1 MSVWGI
7 SMMRDEADVAARTVL
22 HLLEEGLDGVLV
34 FDNRSV
40 DGTGDQL
47 RDLAETHGC
56 VSVIDDPEP
65 AYYQSAKM
73 THLARLA
80 HDHHGAEWIVPFD
93 ADEVW
98 YSTAGRLGDVLRA
111 VEPAEEPQVIAAP
124 LFNHFPT
131 SIDQTTGN
139 PFIDIEWRQPDPGEL
154 PKVIFRWH
162 PRLDQVDQGNH
173 SVTIAGRSLRGDRRA
188 HLTHELE
195 AHMSISLRHFP
206 YRSFEQFVRKARNGA
221 EAYAATTLPETAG
234 AHWRQY
240 GRILDLHGPDA
251 LREVYD
257 TWFWHL
263 APLEAGLIHD
273 PAPWRRWA
281 EP

>member
-34 FDNRSV
+34 LDNRSV

-47 RDLAETHGC
+47 RELAETHGC
-56 VSVIDDPEP
+56 VSVIDDPDP

-98 YSTAGRLGDVLRA
+98 YSTEGRLGDVLRG
-111 VEPAEEPQVIAAP
+111 VTRTDPLLVIGAP
-124 LFNHFPT
+124 LYNHFAT

-139 PFIDIEWRQPDPGEL
+139 PFIDLEWRQPQPGAL
-154 PKVIFRWH
+154 PKVIFRWDD
-162 PRLDQVDQGNH
+162 RLDQIDQGNH
-173 SVTIAGRSLRGDRRA
+173 SVTIAGHSFDGTVA
-188 HLTHELE
+188 GH
-195 AHMSISLRHFP
+195 SIELRHFP
-206 YRSFEQFVRKARNGA
+206 YRSFEQFCRKARNGA

-263 APLEAGLIHD
+263 APVEAGLIHD